1 MRRMEAEHEME
12 HGHMMPEHEHMMRR
26 MESGQETNGEQQ
38 AQPAWIFIG
47 ASQQPAVTGKWKPAK
62 RTYTND
68 DVTRQNQQ
76 NGVVKYDHKTEKI

>member
-1 MRRMEAEHEME
+1 M
-12 HGHMMPEHEHMMRR
+12 
-26 MESGQETNGEQQ
+26 NGEQQ
-38 AQPAWIFIG
+38 AKPAWVFIG
-47 ASQQPAVTGKWKPAK
+47 ASQQPAVTGNWKPAK